1 MATLSIMGL
10 YNYDETLFDGLQVPS
25 GVNKQDII
33 DEILMQCAEL
43 EVLYP
48 APSIMKRAI
57 EIWSNSNQIKWQ
69 KLYDTMTIEYNPIW
83 NVDANIIDKEKISGS
98 DDRTINRTNTGADTE
113 TVNLTDTETRNLTDK
128 ETVDLTDTKS
138 VKGLNE
144 TAWADAEKNTKGG
157 TDTIKHTGTDTKTHT
172 GTDNRTM
179 SSNENVSDGNIS
191 ESQREYTQRRTGNI
205 GVTTTQ
211 QMLEAERKI
220 ADFNLVEI
228 IVNSFKY
235 RFCILVY

>member
-1 MATLSIMGL
+1 MAILSIMGM
-10 YNYDETLFDGLQVPS
+10 YNFDNTLFDGLRVPS
-25 GVNKQDII
+25 GIDKQDII

-83 NVDANIIDKEKISGS
+83 NVDANIVDTETISGS
-98 DDRTINRTNTGADTE
+98 DNRTIERTGNG
-113 TVNLTDTETRNLTDK
+113 TDTEA
-128 ETVDLTDTKS
+128 
-138 VKGLNE
+138 VKGFNE
-144 TAWADAEKNTKGG
+144 TGWADAKKNTKAG
-157 TDTIKHTGTDTKTHT
+157 TD
-172 GTDNRTM
+172 
-179 SSNENVSDGNIS
+179 NVSDGNIS
-191 ESQREYTQRRTGNI
+191 ESEREYTQRRTGNI

-211 QMLEAERKI
+211 QMLEAERQI
-220 ADFNLVEI
+220 ADFNLIEV

>member
-1 MATLSIMGL
+1 MATLSIMGM
-10 YNYDETLFDGLQVPS
+10 YNYDDTLFDGLQVPS
-25 GVNKQDII
+25 GIDKQDII

-48 APSIMKRAI
+48 TPSIMKRAI
-57 EIWSNSNQIKWQ
+57 EIWSNSNQIKWK

-98 DDRTINRTNTGADTE
+98 DDRTINRTNTGTDTETVNLTDAETRNLLDTE
-113 TVNLTDTETRNLTDK
+113 TVNLTDTK
-128 ETVDLTDTKS
+128 A
-138 VKGLNE
+138 VKGFNE

-157 TDTIKHTGTDTKTHT
+157 TDTIAHTGTDTIAHS
-172 GTDNRTM
+172 GTDTINR
-179 SSNENVSDGNIS
+179 NETEKVTDGNKNAS
-191 ESQREYTQRRTGNI
+191 EREYTQRRTGNI

-211 QMLEAERKI
+211 QMLEAERQI
-220 ADFNLVEI
+220 ADFNLIDI

>member
-1 MATLSIMGL
+1 MATLSIMGM
-10 YNYDETLFDGLQVPS
+10 YNYDDTLFDGLQVPS
-25 GVNKQDII
+25 GIDKQDII

-83 NVDANIIDKEKISGS
+83 NVDANIIDTEKISGS
-98 DDRTINRTNTGADTE
+98 DDRTINRTNIG
-113 TVNLTDTETRNLTDK
+113 TDTETRNLLDK
-128 ETVDLTDTKS
+128 ETVDLTDTKA
-138 VKGLNE
+138 VKGFNE

-157 TDTIKHTGTDTKTHT
+157 TDTIAHSGTDTI
-172 GTDNRTM
+172 NR
-179 SSNENVSDGNIS
+179 NETEKVTDGNKNAS
-191 ESQREYTQRRTGNI
+191 EREYTQRRTGNI

-211 QMLEAERKI
+211 QMLEAERQI
-220 ADFNLVEI
+220 ADFNLIDI

>member
-1 MATLSIMGL
+1 MAILSIMGL
-10 YNYDETLFDGLQVPS
+10 YNYDDTLFDGLQVPS
-25 GVNKQDII
+25 GVDKQDII

-48 APSIMKRAI
+48 ATSIMKRAI

-83 NVDANIIDKEKISGS
+83 NVDADIVDTETITGS
-98 DDRTINRTNTGADTE
+98 DNRTIERTGSGTDNETVNLTDTE
-113 TVNLTDTETRNLTDK
+113 TVNLTDTEA
-128 ETVDLTDTKS
+128 
-138 VKGLNE
+138 VKGFNE
-144 TAWADAEKNTKGG
+144 TSWADAKKNTKGG
-157 TDTIKHTGTDTKTHT
+157 TDTIAHS

>member
-10 YNYDETLFDGLQVPS
+10 YNYDDTLFDGLQVPS
-25 GVNKQDII
+25 GIEKQDII

-48 APSIMKRAI
+48 IPSIMKRAI

-83 NVDANIIDKEKISGS
+83 NVDANITDTETITGSDNRTIERSGS
-98 DDRTINRTNTGADTE
+98 GTDNE
-113 TVNLTDTETRNLTDK
+113 TVNLTDTETINLTDT
-128 ETVDLTDTKS
+128 EA
-138 VKGLNE
+138 VKGFNE
-144 TAWADAEKNTKGG
+144 TSWADAKKNTKGG
-157 TDTIKHTGTDTKTHT
+157 ADTIAHS
-172 GTDNRTM
+172 GTDNRTL
-179 SSNENVSDGNIS
+179 SSSENVSDGNIS

-211 QMLEAERKI
+211 QMLT
-220 ADFNLVEI
+220 
-228 IVNSFKY
+228 
-235 RFCILVY
+235 

>member
-1 MATLSIMGL
+1 MATLSIMGM
-10 YNYDETLFDGLQVPS
+10 YNYDDTLFDGLQVPS
-25 GVNKQDII
+25 GIDKQDIV

-57 EIWSNSNQIKWQ
+57 EIWSNGNQRKWQ

-83 NVDANIIDKEKISGS
+83 NVDANI
-98 DDRTINRTNTGADTE
+98 
-113 TVNLTDTETRNLTDK
+113 TDTENITGDVKRAIDRDTDASGNN
-128 ETVDLTDTKS
+128 TKS
-138 VKGLNE
+138 VKGFNE
-144 TAWADAEKNTKGG
+144 TDWAEAEKNDIT
-157 TDTIKHTGTDTKTHT
+157 
-172 GTDNRTM
+172 
-179 SSNENVSDGNIS
+179 SNENELINETVGNTT
-191 ESQREYTQRRTGNI
+191 ERTYTQRRTGNI

-211 QMLEAERKI
+211 QMLEAERQI
-220 ADFNLVEI
+220 ADFNLIDI